1 MVFGFSGL
9 GRIALFSGQT
19 ALAQKTLGGL
29 QFLLVKVLEKFFFS
43 AGFKEG
49 K

>member
-9 GRIALFSGQT
+9 GRIALFSCQT

-29 QFLLVKVLEKFFFS
+29 QFLLVKLLEKFFFS